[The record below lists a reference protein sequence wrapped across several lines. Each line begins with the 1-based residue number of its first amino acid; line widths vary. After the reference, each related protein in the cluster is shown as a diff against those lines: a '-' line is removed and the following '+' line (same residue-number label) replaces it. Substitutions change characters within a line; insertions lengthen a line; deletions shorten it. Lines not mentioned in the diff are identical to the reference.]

1 MPNTAQ
7 FEAFDFRP
15 IGNAASTGDRRS
27 MEFLSANLGAMFDT
41 VVTDIG
47 LLLSPDWWR
56 THWVALFNILMID
69 LTLAGDNAIV
79 VGMAASQVRKDMR
92 NKVIFWGITG
102 AVVLRILF
110 SSIAQQMLQV
120 IGLTLAGGLLLLFV
134 CWKMYRQIMDSNH
147 ESIEA
152 IEQNLA
158 SDNVKGHEATFWS
171 ALWTIILADLSMS
184 LDNVLAVAG
193 AAGESTLVL
202 VIGLAMAIV
211 LMAVAST
218 YIAKLLH
225 SYPWIAWIGLLI
237 ILYVAL
243 DMIYRDSHQIACQAY
258 GIGCSETIFQGIRHR
273 LGLGG

>member
-1 MPNTAQ
+1 M
-7 FEAFDFRP
+7 DFAL
-15 IGNAASTGDRRS
+15 AAADS
-27 MEFLSANLGAMFDT
+27 
-41 VVTDIG
+41 VVTTVWTDFW

-56 THWVALFNILMID
+56 ANWVTLFNILMID

-79 VGMAASQVRKDMR
+79 VGMAAANVDRSMR
-92 NKVIFWGITG
+92 AKVIFWGIAG

-110 SSIAQQMLQV
+110 SAVAQQMLQV

-134 CWKMYRQIMDSNH
+134 CWKMYRQIVDGTEHSIDDV
-147 ESIEA
+147 ESG
-152 IEQNLA
+152 LA
-158 SDNVKGHEATFWS
+158 GSTMPGKEVSFWS

-202 VIGLAMAIV
+202 VIGLGVAIV
-211 LMAVAST
+211 LMAIASN

-225 SYPWIAWIGLLI
+225 KHPWIAWIGLLI
-237 ILYVAL
+237 ILFVAL
-243 DMIYRDSHQIACQAY
+243 DMIYRDSHQVACAATRQWW
-258 GIGCSETIFQGIRHR
+258 GPEHGVGCSETIWQGVLHR